1 AARELAVAELVD
13 ADAGQADSL
22 TARRNRALGR
32 DHGAARSVT
41 SERAASSSA
50 SLRSGW
56 WARSTTLRALRR
68 RAKFPRCLGGSGGR
82 LASHRLVD
90 HMPVMPLRLLGEV
103 LQRPAVFLIH
113 LRAVGGPLVCLFA
126 LEDNA
131 HPDLIWV
138 GHALEDRVVD
148 PTLGRRS
155 LEPLHLGDKLIQAAW
170 LDAVLRDGSVHFGA
184 LLRQVDGQILSMAQ
198 PSSPGNR

>member
-1 AARELAVAELVD
+1 MPM
-13 ADAGQADSL
+13 
-22 TARRNRALGR
+22 LGR
-32 DHGAARSVT
+32 LTVLPVAGIVPWGVTTAPPGRSPARGPRAAPPAVDRVGARS
-41 SERAASSSA
+41 S
-50 SLRSGW
+50 
-56 WARSTTLRALRR
+56 TLRALRR
-68 RAKFPRCLGGSGGR
+68 RAKPAFPRCLGGSGGR